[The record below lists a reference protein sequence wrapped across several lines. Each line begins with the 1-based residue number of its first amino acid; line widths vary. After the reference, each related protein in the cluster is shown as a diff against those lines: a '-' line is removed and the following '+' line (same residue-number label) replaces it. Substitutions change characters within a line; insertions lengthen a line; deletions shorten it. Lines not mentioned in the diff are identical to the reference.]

1 MDKKII
7 LQKKIKG
14 IEIEVKLDDKTYSET
29 ETRKLMADFLYV
41 LAEGWFWKPKGVIYD
56 NIHSRRIYARNFC
69 TLSVWLLLFYSLSAW
84 AVAKNQGIC
93 RINFAEFVA

>member
-1 MDKKII
+1 MCYLNDEMDKKII

-41 LAEGWFWKPKGVIYD
+41 LAEG
-56 NIHSRRIYARNFC
+56 
-69 TLSVWLLLFYSLSAW
+69 
-84 AVAKNQGIC
+84 
-93 RINFAEFVA
+93 